1 MSGAVVQPDTGELT
15 VLFTK
20 PEAEAATAKLKSYF
34 GVSCQ
39 LVKELHDKQA
49 WKAMGY
55 GSWAAYTKAEFDIS
69 RSRSYQL
76 IKYAEVVAGLASV
89 AQVPMDDMAAV
100 LSEGAARAI
109 TPAEIAEVSTNVDTS
124 ADDRAEVA
132 ASAAVAA
139 ARARREAE
147 AQKPPEPEP
156 VACSV
161 TDCPDHAIGDLGF
174 CPWHHGKFLADV
186 ERDAAAKKPVP
197 DEEPP
202 PSSDEPQQVPAPAA
216 PAPQQDPP
224 PAAGTPEGTPTPA
237 APGVVDEDLTED
249 GTGQPAPQP
258 VGGPED
264 TQPPA
269 PTSPETEL
277 AAVTREMAS
286 TWIAAATYLLRI
298 SVGTPLTDDD
308 AADLRDV
315 RTHIDALL
323 ADQEQN

>member
-124 ADDRAEVA
+124 ADDRAEAA

-147 AQKPPEPEP
+147 AAKPPEPEP

-174 CPWHHGKFLADV
+174 CPWHHGKFLDGF
-186 ERDAAAKKPVP
+186 DAAAKKPVP

-202 PSSDEPQQVPAPAA
+202 PSSDEPQQDPAPAA
-216 PAPQQDPP
+216 AQDPGK
-224 PAAGTPEGTPTPA
+224 AGAPE
-237 APGVVDEDLTED
+237 
-249 GTGQPAPQP
+249 
-258 VGGPED
+258 
-264 TQPPA
+264 
-269 PTSPETEL
+269 S
-277 AAVTREMAS
+277 R
-286 TWIAAATYLLRI
+286 AAATGSTGASSAGAGDGGGTGDVLPTPPAVTLPADWRDRIACAVHLLGCDVGLLR
-298 SVGTPLTDDD
+298 VALTDDD
-308 AADLRDV
+308 RIDLTDLRD
-315 RTHIDALL
+315 HLDAVL
-323 ADQEQN
+323 AEPQEQTA

>member
-202 PSSDEPQQVPAPAA
+202 PSSDEPQQDPAPAA
-216 PAPQQDPP
+216 AQDPGKAGAP
-224 PAAGTPEGTPTPA
+224 ESRAAATGS
-237 APGVVDEDLTED
+237 TED
-249 GTGQPAPQP
+249 GPPSGAGDGGGTGDVLP
-258 VGGPED
+258 
-264 TQPPA
+264 TPPA
-269 PTSPETEL
+269 ETL
-277 AAVTREMAS
+277 PADWRDL
-286 TWIAAATYLLRI
+286 IGHATYLLRLDAAQ
-298 SVGTPLTDDD
+298 VAAAATADDD
-308 AADLRDV
+308 ADLC
-315 RTHIDALL
+315 ALTEWCFRYVQ
-323 ADQEQN
+323 AKEQNA

>member
-186 ERDAAAKKPVP
+186 ERDAAAKKPVS

-202 PSSDEPQQVPAPAA
+202 PSSDEPQQDPAPAA
-216 PAPQQDPP
+216 AHDPGKAGAPESR
-224 PAAGTPEGTPTPA
+224 AAATGS
-237 APGVVDEDLTED
+237 TED
-249 GTGQPAPQP
+249 GPPSGAGDGGGTGDVLP
-258 VGGPED
+258 
-264 TQPPA
+264 TPPA
-269 PTSPETEL
+269 VTLPDDWRDL
-277 AAVTREMAS
+277 IGHAAYIVRLDPALVA
-286 TWIAAATYLLRI
+286 AAATDDDRADLQA
-298 SVGTPLTDDD
+298 LTDWLSLVDEASD
-308 AADLRDV
+308 PHAV
-315 RTHIDALL
+315 L
-323 ADQEQN
+323 AEPQEQT